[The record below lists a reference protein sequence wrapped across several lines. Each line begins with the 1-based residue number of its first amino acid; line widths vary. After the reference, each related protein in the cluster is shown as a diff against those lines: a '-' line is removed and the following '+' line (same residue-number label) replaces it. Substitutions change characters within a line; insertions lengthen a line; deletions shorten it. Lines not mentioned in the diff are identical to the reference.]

1 MIYWLVLLISVRLSA
16 KGIDIFM
23 LELLAPAGSPEA
35 VVAAVQNGADSVY
48 LGFGEYNARRNAENF
63 NEEDLAKASEYC
75 RIRGVKIY
83 MTLNTL
89 ATDRELIQIERLAK
103 KANRVGVDAILVQDL
118 GAMRAI
124 KQAVPDMPIHASTQ
138 MSVHNLDGVRMAAE
152 LGVSRVVL
160 ARELSKAHIA
170 YICKNSPIEIEVFI
184 HGALCMSYS
193 GQCYMSAVI
202 GQRSGNRGLCAQPCR
217 LGYSL
222 DGVAGNPLSL
232 KDYCLAYDLEDLK
245 KCGVTC
251 LKIEGRMKRPEYTG
265 IVTRVYAEALRE
277 NRKPNDE
284 EMHLLTMAFSRQ
296 GFTNAYFQGQK
307 GRDMLGIRT
316 EDNKKE
322 FAFFGQVRRDYL
334 RGEHPRVPLKFY
346 FIAKY
351 GHPAMLAAEDDL
363 GNIARAQGVFPQK
376 AINLELDKEELEER
390 LRKTGGTFYYAKSVD
405 CAIEGG
411 LNIPVSEINQMRR
424 AALDR
429 ITELRAKFSPKRE
442 GIYRAG
448 AQRENKEQLPGLNI
462 YLSDLAQLSD
472 DLLALKPDI
481 VYMPIELIAS
491 GGKKIEPLLSHDRCL
506 VAALPRV
513 ITDDQRDK
521 MAQYIKKIRQI
532 GITQVLTGNI
542 GQIRTAQNEGFEVR
556 GDFGLNVFNS
566 QALKTLKNLELES
579 ATVSFELNLPQ
590 IRDMSKSI
598 DTELIAYG
606 RLPLMVTENCI
617 IKNTKGRCLCDRSMS
632 LSDRKGAAF
641 PVVREFGCR
650 NVVLNS
656 KKLFVADRLP
666 HFSSLGL
673 WALRLMFTTENA
685 RECYAVTRRY
695 KDEGYYEPS
704 GFTRGLYYR
713 GVE

>member
-1 MIYWLVLLISVRLSA
+1 
-16 KGIDIFM
+16 M

-35 VVAAVQNGADSVY
+35 VIAAVQNGADAVY
-48 LGFGEYNARRNAENF
+48 LGFGEYNARRNADNF
-63 NEEDLAKASEYC
+63 TEEDLAKATEYC
-75 RIRGVKIY
+75 RIRGAKVY
-83 MTLNTL
+83 VTLNTL

-103 KANRVGVDAILVQDL
+103 KANRLGADAIIVQDL

-138 MSVHNLDGVRMAAE
+138 MSVHSLDGVRMAAE
-152 LGVSRVVL
+152 LGASRVVL

-170 YICKNSPIEIEVFI
+170 YICKNSPVEIEVFI

-232 KDYCLAYDLEDLK
+232 KDYCLAYDLDDLK
-245 KCGVTC
+245 KCGVSC

-265 IVTRVYAEALRE
+265 IVTRVYADALRE
-277 NRKPNDE
+277 SRKPNDE
-284 EMHLLTMAFSRQ
+284 EMRLLTMAFSRQ
-296 GFTNAYFQGQK
+296 GFTDAYFQGEK
-307 GRDMLGIRT
+307 GEDMLGIRT

-322 FAFFGQVRRDYL
+322 FAFFKQVQRDYL

-346 FIAKY
+346 FLAKY
-351 GHPAMLAAEDDL
+351 GHAAMLAAEDDL
-363 GNIARAQGVFPQK
+363 GNIAKVEGAFPQK
-376 AINLELDKEELEER
+376 ARNLELEKVELEER
-390 LRKTGGTFYYAKSVD
+390 LSKTGGTFYYAKSVE
-405 CAIEGG
+405 CAIESG

-424 AALDR
+424 AAIDR
-429 ITELRAKFSPKRE
+429 ITELRAGFTPKRE

-448 AQRENKEQLPGLNI
+448 VQRINEERPPALNI
-462 YLSDLAQLSD
+462 YLSDLGQISD
-472 DLLALKPDI
+472 DLLALGSNI
-481 VYMPIELIAS
+481 VYMPIELIVS
-491 GGKKIEPLLSHDRCL
+491 GGKKIEPLLKHGGL

-513 ITDDQRDK
+513 VTDDQRGK
-521 MAQYIKKIRQI
+521 ITEFIKKIKQL
-532 GITQVLTGNI
+532 GVTEVLAGNI
-542 GQIRTAQNEGFEVR
+542 GQIRSAQNEGLTVR

-579 ATVSFELNLPQ
+579 ATISFELKLAQ
-590 IRDMSKSI
+590 IRDISKSI

-617 IKNTKGRCLCDRSMS
+617 IKNTKGRCLCDRPMS

-641 PVVREFGCR
+641 PVIKEFGCR

-656 KKLFVADRLP
+656 QKLFLADRLRD
-666 HFSSLGL
+666 FGSIGI

-685 RECYAVTRRY
+685 RECYSVTRRY
-695 KDEGYYEPS
+695 MDEGYYEPG

>member
-1 MIYWLVLLISVRLSA
+1 MIDLVRKELTF
-16 KGIDIFM
+16 FM

-63 NEEDLAKASEYC
+63 TEEDLVKACEYC
-75 RIRGVKIY
+75 RIRGAKVY
-83 MTLNTL
+83 MALNTL

-103 KANRVGVDAILVQDL
+103 KANRAGVDAILVQDL

-152 LGVSRVVL
+152 LGASRVVL

-170 YICKNSPIEIEVFI
+170 YICKNSPVEIEVFI

-245 KCGVTC
+245 KCGVSC
-251 LKIEGRMKRPEYTG
+251 LKIEGRMRRPEYTG
-265 IVTRVYAEALRE
+265 IVTRVYADALKE

-284 EMHLLTMAFSRQ
+284 EMRLLTMAFSRQ
-296 GFTNAYFQGQK
+296 GFTDAYFQGQK
-307 GRDMLGIRT
+307 GEDMLGIRT

-322 FAFFGQVRRDYL
+322 FAFFSQVRRDYQ
-334 RGEHPRVPLKFY
+334 RGERPRVPLKFY
-346 FIAKY
+346 FLAKY

-363 GNIARAQGVFPQK
+363 GNIAKVEGAFPQK
-376 AINLELDKEELEER
+376 AMNLELDKEELEER
-390 LRKTGGTFYYAKSVD
+390 LRKTGGTFYYAESVE

-424 AALDR
+424 AAIDR
-429 ITELRAKFSPKRE
+429 ITELRVKFLPKRE

-448 AQRENKEQLPGLNI
+448 AQRANDERLPGLNI

-472 DLLALKPDI
+472 DLLTLKPDI

-491 GGKKIEPLLSHDRCL
+491 GGKKIEPLLNHDSIVL

-521 MAQYIKKIRQI
+521 VAQYTKKLRQL
-532 GITQVLTGNI
+532 GVTQILAGNI
-542 GQIRTAQNEGFEVR
+542 GHIRTAQNEGFEVR

-566 QALKTLKNLELES
+566 QTIKTLKNLELKS

-598 DTELIAYG
+598 DMELIAYG

-617 IKNTKGRCLCDRSMS
+617 VKNTKGRCLCDRPMS

-656 KKLFVADRLP
+656 QKLFIADRLP
-666 HFSSLGL
+666 HFQVIGL

-685 RECYAVTRRY
+685 RECYVVTRRY
-695 KDEGYYEPS
+695 LDEGYYEPG